1 MTILT
6 DNTAKAD
13 WSKLLIALFFAAI
26 GFVSGFCVSLGI
38 LASNI

>member
-6 DNTAKAD
+6 DNAAKAG
-13 WSKLLIALFFAAI
+13 WSKLLIALFFAVA
-26 GFVSGFCVSLGI
+26 GFISGFCVSLGI